1 MALVQVSVIPIG
13 TSGPS
18 IGDFIA
24 DAVQVLEQA
33 GVPYELS
40 AMGTSFEAPL
50 RQGVALA
57 QRMHEAAFR
66 RGVERV
72 VTTVTI
78 DDRRDKEVTL
88 KSKVASVKRRLRQRK
103 TAA

>member
-33 GVPYELS
+33 GVAYELS

-88 KSKVASVKRRLRQRK
+88 KSKVASVKRRLRQHK
-103 TAA
+103 KVG